1 MPRLI
6 PVSDW
11 AIEVFGDHKPHHST
25 LMRWIHDGKIKP
37 QPKKIGR
44 TYFVAPSAEYVEAE
58 CDLLERT
65 M

>member
-6 PVSDW
+6 PVSEW
-11 AIEVFGDHKPHHST
+11 AVLVFGEHKPHPST
-25 LMRWIHDGKIKP
+25 LLRWIHDGKIKP

-44 TYFVAPSAEYVEAE
+44 TYFVAPTAEYVEIE